1 MKLSRPSELKQFKS
15 MPLWYTLRGS
25 AMFFFG
31 AVVAT
36 MCVIAPNVQMLSESF
51 SWIPVVGMIVFV
63 VGILRGVDAY
73 MSKTIQGYL
82 LNMQGGVLDVFVGL
96 LVLFSINGEPKDL
109 VLLVSG
115 YMLTQGVL
123 RNVLISAV
131 TIRNPKS
138 SRITGLISIVLGMLI
153 WSGWPTSEPWFLAFS
168 LSVDVGFRGW
178 ALIMLASSI
187 RADTV
192 VSE

>member
-1 MKLSRPSELKQFKS
+1 
-15 MPLWYTLRGS
+15 
-25 AMFFFG
+25 MFFFG

>member
-1 MKLSRPSELKQFKS
+1 MKLSSPSELKQFKS
-15 MPLWYTLRGS
+15 MPLWYTLRGT
-25 AMFFFG
+25 AMLLFG

-36 MCVIAPNVQMLSESF
+36 MCVIAPNVKMLGEQF

-168 LSVDVGFRGW
+168 LSVDIGFRGW

-187 RADTV
+187 RADSV

>member
-1 MKLSRPSELKQFKS
+1 
-15 MPLWYTLRGS
+15 
-25 AMFFFG
+25 MFFLG

-36 MCVIAPNVQMLSESF
+36 MCVIAPNVQMLGEKF
-51 SWIPVVGMIVFV
+51 SWIPIVGMIVFV
-63 VGILRGVDAY
+63 IGILRGIDAY
-73 MSKTIQGYL
+73 MSKTTQGFL

-109 VLLVSG
+109 ILLVSG

-123 RNVLISAV
+123 RNVLMSAV
-131 TIRNPKS
+131 TIQNPKS
-138 SRITGLISIVLGMLI
+138 SRITGLISIVLGLLI

-168 LSVDVGFRGW
+168 LSVDIGFRGW

-187 RADTV
+187 RDDSV